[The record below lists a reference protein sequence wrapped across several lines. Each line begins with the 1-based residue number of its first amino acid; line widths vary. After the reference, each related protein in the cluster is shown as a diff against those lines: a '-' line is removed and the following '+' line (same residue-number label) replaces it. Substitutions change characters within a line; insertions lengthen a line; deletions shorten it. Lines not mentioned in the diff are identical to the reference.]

1 MLFMLALM
9 RRMRRGEWI
18 VILVTMGIAIVNW
31 LWAQRRVAHR
41 GNFHEGM

>member
-1 MLFMLALM
+1 MIFMLALM
-9 RRMRRGEWI
+9 SRMRRGEWI

-41 GNFHEGM
+41 NDHHEAT